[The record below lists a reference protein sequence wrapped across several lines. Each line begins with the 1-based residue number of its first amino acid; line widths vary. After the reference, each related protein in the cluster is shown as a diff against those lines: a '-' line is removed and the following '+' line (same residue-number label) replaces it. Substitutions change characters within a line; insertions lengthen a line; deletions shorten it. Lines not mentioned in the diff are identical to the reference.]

1 MTPRKNKN
9 LCQPPSPEPLRL
21 TNPHAAGIDIHAAIH
36 WVAVPPHDAPPPS
49 PDHPRNVPAHV
60 RSFGA
65 CTVDLIRLAD
75 WLTQCGVTTVVMES
89 TGIYWIPLF
98 ELLESRGFEV
108 FLVDPRQSRHAPG
121 RPKSDVLDCQ
131 WLQRLHSY
139 GLLTASF
146 RPADQVVVVRSYLR
160 QRQMLIRYAGQHVQ
174 HMQKA
179 LEQMNVKLAEV
190 VSDITGVTGMAI
202 IQAILRGERDPRAL
216 AKLRNEHCKRTEAD
230 IARALQGNW
239 RAEHLFALQQ
249 AVELQEFYRGQL
261 RACDAQLQAQL
272 ATFADRSQGQPR
284 PPRQQRRA
292 LQKRAN
298 DPKFEVGSALYRM
311 AGVDL
316 TVLEG
321 IDETTALVILSEIG
335 LDVSRFPTAKH
346 FTSWLGLCP
355 QHQGSAGK
363 IRSRRVRRGCNRAGR
378 ALRLAVQACH
388 RAKHALGA
396 FYRRIQ
402 ARAGAPKAIVA
413 TARKLAERVYRL
425 LKYGA
430 DYVRQEV
437 EAYEAAYQ
445 QRVVKGLTRRAAE
458 LGYKLE
464 RIVATEGT
472 GAGT

>member
-9 LCQPPSPEPLRL
+9 LRQPPSPEPLRV
-21 TNPHAAGIDIHAAIH
+21 TNPHAAGIDVHAAVH
-36 WVAVPPHDAPPPS
+36 WVAVPPEHAPPP
-49 PDHPRNVPAHV
+49 PADHPPNLPAHV
-60 RSFGA
+60 RSFGT
-65 CTVDLIRLAD
+65 CTADLLRLAD
-75 WLTQCGVTTVVMES
+75 WLTQCGVTTVAMES

-98 ELLESRGFEV
+98 ELLESRGFTV

-139 GLLTASF
+139 GLLSASF
-146 RPADQVVVVRSYLR
+146 RPAEQVVVLRSYLR

-179 LEQMNVKLAEV
+179 LEQMNVKLVEV

-202 IQAILRGERDPRAL
+202 IQAILHGERDPRVL
-216 AKLRNEHCKRTEAD
+216 ARLRNERCKRSQAE
-230 IARALQGNW
+230 IAQALQGNW

-249 AVELQEFYRGQL
+249 AVALHAFYGEQL
-261 RACDAQLQAQL
+261 RECDKHLQAQL
-272 ATFADRSQGQPR
+272 ESFPDRSQGQPR

-292 LQKRAN
+292 LQKRRK
-298 DPKFEVGSALYRM
+298 DPAFEVGGALYRM

-321 IDETTALVILSEIG
+321 IDEVTALVIVSEIG
-335 LDVSRFPTAKH
+335 VDVSRFPTAKH

-363 IRSRRVRRGCNRAGR
+363 IRRRHVRRGAHRAGR

-388 RAKHALGA
+388 RAHHALGA

-402 ARAGAPKAIVA
+402 ARSGAGKAIVA
-413 TARKLAERVYRL
+413 TARKLAERIYRL
-425 LKYGA
+425 LKYGEE
-430 DYVRQEV
+430 YVRQEV
-437 EAYEAAYQ
+437 AAYEAAY
-445 QRVVKGLTRRAAE
+445 RERLVKGLARRAAE
-458 LGYKLE
+458 LGYRLE
-464 RIVATEGT
+464 PTA
-472 GAGT
+472 AGMPT